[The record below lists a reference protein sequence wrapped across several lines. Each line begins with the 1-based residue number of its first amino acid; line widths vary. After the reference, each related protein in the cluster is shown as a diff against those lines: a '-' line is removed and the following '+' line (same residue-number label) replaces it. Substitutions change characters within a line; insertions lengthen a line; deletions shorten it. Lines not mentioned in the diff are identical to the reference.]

1 MKGKNAL
8 MYARK
13 AEEFLRHKF
22 DETKSTCEC
31 LKVRSALKK
40 NQIIYEY
47 LQLTTMTS
55 TISLG

>member
-40 NQIIYEY
+40 KQIIYE
-47 LQLTTMTS
+47 
-55 TISLG
+55 